1 MATPLMTPVM
11 GIRCGFGEL
20 CFYMLKRIGFDD
32 LVRLFLSSRQSDRVY
47 LGVLQEAVNAESSHG
62 SSQDLISASFWCF
75 SSFLQTFWKFSW
87 ISSHFSKRNMKFLL
101 QEYDKREYDA
111 KVSIFFLQ
119 SLTALTMLRTEVI
132 ILFLHFVKRIF

>member
-1 MATPLMTPVM
+1 MPLMTPVM

-62 SSQDLISASFWCF
+62 SSQDLISASF
-75 SSFLQTFWKFSW
+75 
-87 ISSHFSKRNMKFLL
+87 
-101 QEYDKREYDA
+101 
-111 KVSIFFLQ
+111 
-119 SLTALTMLRTEVI
+119 
-132 ILFLHFVKRIF
+132 

>member
-1 MATPLMTPVM
+1 
-11 GIRCGFGEL
+11 
-20 CFYMLKRIGFDD
+20 
-32 LVRLFLSSRQSDRVY
+32 
-47 LGVLQEAVNAESSHG
+47 
-62 SSQDLISASFWCF
+62 
-75 SSFLQTFWKFSW
+75 
-87 ISSHFSKRNMKFLL
+87 MKFLL